1 MRGVF
6 RHKGAL
12 YSWAR
17 RFILRAAA
25 QSHRARSLY
34 SACAANT
41 RRVLSASPPRTFV
54 MTVGFPPV
62 SPRTSGMGAVPSE
75 RRRNLIARSLY
86 SASAAN
92 TCRVLF
98 ASPPRTFVMTV
109 GFPLGKSLRIVSSC
123 HRTRRSF
130 MARVCHR
137 TPAAE
142 PAAPYILAVFRA
154 YREADEIRRALILRS
169 ESAHTPPPAAVHTA
183 RDNPRRGSS

>member
-1 MRGVF
+1 MGAPFYPPRGGAISSRALSLFSVCGQYAPRLVRIAAAHI
-6 RHKGAL
+6 RHDRGL
-12 YSWAR
+12 SAR
-17 RFILRAAA
+17 LAAYIRHGRSAVRAAA

-34 SACAANT
+34 SACAANM
-41 RRVLSASPPRTFV
+41 RRVLS
-54 MTVGFPPV
+54 
-62 SPRTSGMGAVPSE
+62 
-75 RRRNLIARSLY
+75 
-86 SASAAN
+86 
-92 TCRVLF
+92 

-130 MARVCHR
+130 MARVRHA

-142 PAAPYILAVFRA
+142 PTAPYILAVFRA